1 LSHGKPQD
9 SDPISDQLNRAVWLY
24 QVGDLNAAERLCKTI
39 LRKKPASPVAL
50 HLLAAMAIR
59 HAQFDEALAL
69 LDRALRFKAD
79 YFEALVERGN
89 VLQLLNRHDAALA
102 SYESASRLRPDDV
115 EAIYNRALAL
125 VGLGRHAE
133 ALQSFDRVLTIEP
146 RHVRAL
152 NNRGGALHVLNR
164 LEEALSSYDQ
174 ALALEPRFAEALAN
188 RGVVLTALNR
198 HSEALASL
206 DKALLITPNDADA
219 LYYRG
224 FVLGELNRCED
235 AAASYERALKARPR
249 DAKTEFAL
257 CMSSLPTLY
266 MGAAEIAQRRD
277 VYAARLQSLSAE
289 VARGRARDFAGGVG
303 PKQPFYLAYQGE
315 NDRALQ
321 SIYGA
326 MVCKIMADRY
336 PAAALAGMP
345 PPGEAVRVGIVSGF
359 FRNHSNWKIPIRGWL
374 SELDRRRFRLFGYY
388 TDGRADAQTEEAARF
403 CERFVRGPLPVARWR
418 DAILADAPHVL
429 IYPEVGMDNIAVQLA
444 AQRLAPVQCNSWGH
458 PDTSGFPTLDY
469 FLSSDLMEPADGQDH
484 YTERLV
490 RLPNLSFHY
499 EPPATPHETIERAAL
514 GLRPTATAF
523 WCGQSLFKYLP
534 QFDEVF
540 PRIAREHADCQFVF
554 VGHHA
559 APDITRLFQQRLERA
574 FDAFGLKAT
583 DHCVFLPRLDPQ
595 KFAAAIGCCDI
606 ILDSIGWSGCNS
618 TFESLHH
625 HLPIVTMAG
634 RLMRGRHTMAILRMM
649 NVTETITETLD
660 HYVATAVR
668 LATDADWRRQVSARM
683 AAGRDAVYRDRACIE
698 ALEAFLSR
706 VTQRQPV

>member
-1 LSHGKPQD
+1 MSHGKPPD

-59 HAQFDEALAL
+59 HAQLDRALAL

-79 YFEALVERGN
+79 YVEALVERGN
-89 VLQLLNRHDAALA
+89 VLQLLNRHDEALA

-125 VGLGRHAE
+125 VALGRHAE

-164 LEEALSSYDQ
+164 LDEALSSYDQ

-198 HSEALASL
+198 HSEALESF

-235 AAASYERALKARPR
+235 AAASYERALKARPS
-249 DAKTEFAL
+249 DAKTKFAL
-257 CMSSLPTLY
+257 CMASLPTLY
-266 MGAAEIAQRRD
+266 MDVAEIAQRRD
-277 VYAARLQSLSAE
+277 LYAARLQSSE
-289 VARGRARDFAGGVG
+289 RRGRPRPRPRLRRRRRAQAAFLSRLPGRQRSRSARPLRRHGV
-303 PKQPFYLAYQGE
+303 Q
-315 NDRALQ
+315 DH
-321 SIYGA
+321 GA
-326 MVCKIMADRY
+326 RY
-336 PAAALAGMP
+336 PGAAIAEMP
-345 PPGEAVRVGIVSGF
+345 TQGRAVRVGIVSGF

-388 TDGRADAQTEEAARF
+388 TDARADAQTDEAARL
-403 CERFVRGPLPVARWR
+403 CERFVQGPLSVARWR
-418 DAILADAPHVL
+418 DEILADAPHVL
-429 IYPEVGMDNIAVQLA
+429 IYPEVGMDSVAVQLA

-490 RLPNLSFHY
+490 RLPNLSFYY
-499 EPPATPHETIERAAL
+499 EPPETRHAAIARSTL
-514 GLRPTATAF
+514 GLRSSATAF

-540 PRIAREHADCQFVF
+540 PRIARASRRLPVRLRRASCGPE
-554 VGHHA
+554 
-559 APDITRLFQQRLERA
+559 ITDLFRQRLERA
-574 FDAFGLKAT
+574 FAAPTACKAA
-583 DHCVFLPRLDPQ
+583 DHCVFLPRLDPNNVR
-595 KFAAAIGCCDI
+595 GRDRRCDI

-634 RLMRGRHTMAILRMM
+634 AFMRGRHTMAILQMM
-649 NVTETITETLD
+649 GVTETITRDARRLCGD
-660 HYVATAVR
+660 RRPPGGGCGLAPAGGGPNGRRSRMPSIATAP
-668 LATDADWRRQVSARM
+668 ASRRWKPS
-683 AAGRDAVYRDRACIE
+683 
-698 ALEAFLSR
+698 
-706 VTQRQPV
+706 